1 MILIHFSSFICFK
14 NIAYFC
20 VYQILCRDET
30 PHKSERSSSSD
41 GSDESSSSESSS
53 SSEEYKEDIRFKS
66 IQSDIDDI
74 ESSISQKPDILELN
88 KLSTA
93 DIDTPPVYTSTSKM
107 YTK

>member
-30 PHKSERSSSSD
+30 PHESERSSS
-41 GSDESSSSESSS
+41 SDESSSSESSS

-74 ESSISQKPDILELN
+74 ESSISQKPDTLELN